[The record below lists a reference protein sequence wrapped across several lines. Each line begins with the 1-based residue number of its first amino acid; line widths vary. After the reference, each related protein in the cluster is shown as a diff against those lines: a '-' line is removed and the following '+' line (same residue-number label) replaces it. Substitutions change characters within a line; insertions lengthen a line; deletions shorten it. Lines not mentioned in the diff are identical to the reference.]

1 MNSPLSHPTKLQI
14 TQLPPLSLYIHIP
27 WCVQKC
33 PYCDFN
39 SHTIKQGIPEQ
50 QYLQALITDLEQEL
64 PDVWGRRV
72 QTIFIGGGTPS
83 TFSPDAINEI
93 INSIRARIPLSP
105 NAEIT
110 MEANPGTLD
119 NSRLK
124 GFFEAGINRLSVGV
138 QSFDDGLLKNIGR
151 IHDAK
156 QATAAIES
164 AHKAGFENINLDL
177 MFALPGQT
185 PQLAKK
191 DVQTAVSLNPHHI
204 SYYHLTLEPNTWF
217 YTNPP
222 TLPEEDDVW
231 DIQESGQA
239 LLAEHGYMQY
249 ETSAYA
255 KQGHQCRHNINYWQ
269 FGDYIGIGAGAHGK
283 VTRADTQTIQRRWKE
298 KHPATYIEDLLN
310 QRGATKTQILETR
323 ELTFEFLMNA
333 LRLENGFDIDLFT
346 KHTGLGIQHLK
357 NSLQTAQSQG
367 MIDINN
373 DTGIACPTNKGKLFL
388 NDLLMSLMDDQK

>member
-1 MNSPLSHPTKLQI
+1 MNSPLSPPTELQI
-14 TQLPPLSLYIHIP
+14 THLPPLSLYIHIP

-50 QYLQALITDLEQEL
+50 QYLQALLTDLENEL
-64 PDVWGRRV
+64 PEVWGRRV

-83 TFSPDAINEI
+83 TFSPDAIDEL
-93 INSIRARIPLSP
+93 INGVRARIPLSP

-124 GFFEAGINRLSVGV
+124 GFFEAGINRLSIGV
-138 QSFDDGLLKNIGR
+138 QSFDDNLLKNIGR
-151 IHDAK
+151 IHDSQ
-156 QATAAIES
+156 QAIAAIES

-185 PQLAKK
+185 PQLSKK

-239 LLAEHGYMQY
+239 LLAEHGYLQY

-255 KQGHQCRHNINYWQ
+255 KAGHQCRHNINYWQ
-269 FGDYIGIGAGAHGK
+269 FGDYLGIGAGAHGK
-283 VTRADTQTIQRRWKE
+283 ITRADTQTIQRRWKE
-298 KHPATYIEDLLN
+298 KHPATYIENILGHQN
-310 QRGATKTQILETR
+310 AVKTQNLETR

-333 LRLENGFDIDLFT
+333 LRLENGFDINLFT
-346 KHTGLGIQHLK
+346 KHTGLEKHYLT
-357 NSLQTAQSQG
+357 NSLKTAQSQG
-367 MIDINN
+367 LIDIDNKE
-373 DTGIACPTNKGKLFL
+373 GRICPTDKGKLFL
-388 NDLLMSLMDDQK
+388 NDLLMSLMDNTE

>member
-1 MNSPLSHPTKLQI
+1 MTNIKE
-14 TQLPPLSLYIHIP
+14 LPPLSLYIHIP

-39 SHTIKQGIPEQ
+39 SHTIKQGIPEK
-50 QYLQALITDLEQEL
+50 QYLQALLTDLEQEL
-64 PDVWGRRV
+64 PEVWGRRV
-72 QTIFIGGGTPS
+72 QSIFIGGGTPS
-83 TFSPDAINEI
+83 TFSPDAINEL
-93 INSIRARIPLSP
+93 INGVRARTALSP

-124 GFFEAGINRLSVGV
+124 GFFEAGINRLSIGV

-151 IHDAK
+151 IHDGQ
-156 QATAAIES
+156 QAIAAIES

-185 PQLAKK
+185 PHLAKI
-191 DVQTAVSLNPHHI
+191 DLQTAVSLNPHHI

-231 DIQESGQA
+231 DIQETGQA
-239 LLAEHGYMQY
+239 LLAKHGYAQY

-255 KQGHQCRHNINYWQ
+255 KDGHQCRHNINYWQ
-269 FGDYIGIGAGAHGK
+269 FGDYLGIGAGAHGK
-283 VTRADTQTIQRRWKE
+283 ITRADTQTIQRRWKE
-298 KHPATYIEDLLN
+298 KHPATYIEGILHHKDV
-310 QRGATKTQILETR
+310 TKTQTLEASER
-323 ELTFEFLMNA
+323 VFEFLMNA
-333 LRLENGFDIDLFT
+333 LRLENGFEIDLFSR
-346 KHTGLGIQHLK
+346 HTGLDIHHLT
-357 NSLQTAQSQG
+357 NTLQTAQSQG
-367 MIDINN
+367 MIDINKHM
-373 DTGIACPTNKGKLFL
+373 GIACPTEKGKLFL
-388 NDLLMSLMDDQK
+388 NDLLMSLMDDRK

>member
-1 MNSPLSHPTKLQI
+1 MNSLLTPNAELRI

-50 QYLQALITDLEQEL
+50 EYLQALLTDLEREL
-64 PDVWGRRV
+64 PEVWGRRI
-72 QTIFIGGGTPS
+72 QSIFIGGGTPS
-83 TFSPDAINEI
+83 TFSPDTIDTLINGV
-93 INSIRARIPLSP
+93 RARIPLSP

-124 GFFEAGINRLSVGV
+124 GFFEAGINRLSIGV
-138 QSFDDGLLKNIGR
+138 QSFDDKLLKNIGR
-151 IHDAK
+151 IHDSH
-156 QATAAIES
+156 QAIAAIES

-231 DIQESGQA
+231 DIQESGQG
-239 LLAEHGYMQY
+239 LLSKHGYQQY

-255 KQGHQCRHNINYWQ
+255 RPGYQCRHNINYWQ
-269 FGDYIGIGAGAHGK
+269 FGDYLGIGAGAHGK
-283 VTRADTQTIQRRWKE
+283 ITRADTQTIQRRWKE
-298 KHPATYIEDLLN
+298 KHPATYIENILN
-310 QRGATKTQILETR
+310 RREATRTQILETR

-333 LRLENGFDIDLFT
+333 LRLEDGFEMDLFS
-346 KHTGLGIQHLK
+346 KHTGLDIHHLT
-357 NSLQTAQSQG
+357 NSLKTAQSQG
-367 MIDINN
+367 LIDINN
-373 DTGIACPTNKGKLFL
+373 KEGRIYPTDKGKLFL
-388 NDLLMSLMDDQK
+388 NDLLISLMDNTE